1 MVKPTK
7 FLRKQAD
14 RAERA
19 ALSASDPE
27 VTAGLRA
34 LASAYRAQ
42 ADIIKS
48 KKKKTRKKGV
58 DVTLAHFPTWGRVAS
73 KNSYPARLR
82 SGRGFSFR
90 SRNLH
95 RTTGLFL

>member
-27 VTAGLRA
+27 VTAGMRA
-34 LASAYRAQ
+34 MASAYRAQ

-48 KKKKTRKKGV
+48 KKKKTKK
-58 DVTLAHFPTWGRVAS
+58 PR
-73 KNSYPARLR
+73 
-82 SGRGFSFR
+82 
-90 SRNLH
+90 
-95 RTTGLFL
+95 

>member
-19 ALSASDPE
+19 AQSASDPE

-34 LASAYRAQ
+34 MASAYRVQ

-48 KKKKTRKKGV
+48 KKKKTKKK
-58 DVTLAHFPTWGRVAS
+58 R
-73 KNSYPARLR
+73 
-82 SGRGFSFR
+82 
-90 SRNLH
+90 
-95 RTTGLFL
+95 